1 MSASPALETI
11 MKIPRRKLGPL
22 GLNVSAIGLGCM
34 GMSDFYGPS
43 DEATNLRVLNA
54 ALDIGI
60 NLLDTADM
68 YGVGANECL
77 LANVLKTRR
86 AEVVLAT
93 KFGSVRAPG
102 GAFLGLHGTPEY
114 VHAACDASLK
124 RLGVDHIDL
133 YYQHRV
139 DPKVAIEET
148 VGAMADLVKSGK
160 VRHLGLSEASAT
172 TIRRAAE
179 VHPIAALQSEYSLWT
194 RDLEPT
200 IMPVCEELGIGVVA
214 YSPLGRGFLTG
225 AIKRIEDLHASDFRR
240 DNPRFSDEN
249 FASNLQL
256 VEIVSEIA
264 REAGYTPAQ
273 VALAWLLD
281 CAPYV
286 VPIPGTRSI
295 RRLKENALAVAVRL
309 DESHFERL
317 YGILRERPVAGARV
331 AAAWMAT
338 IAAWARN

>member
-1 MSASPALETI
+1 MS
-11 MKIPRRKLGPL
+11 MKIPRRRLGRE
-22 GLNVSAIGLGCM
+22 GLEVSAIGLGCM

-43 DEATNLRVLNA
+43 DEATNLSVLNA

-60 NLLDTADM
+60 NFLDTADM
-68 YGVGANECL
+68 YGVGANERL
-77 LANVLKTRR
+77 LGKVLKSRR

-93 KFGSVRAPG
+93 KFGIARAPD
-102 GAFLGLHGTPEY
+102 GAPLGINGAPEY
-114 VHAACDASLK
+114 VRKACDASLQ

-139 DPKVAIEET
+139 DPKVPIEET
-148 VGAMADLVKSGK
+148 VGAMAELVRAGK
-160 VRHLGLSEASAT
+160 VGHLGLSEASAN
-172 TIRRAAE
+172 TIRRAAQ

-194 RDLEPT
+194 RDLEAV
-200 IMPVCEELGIGVVA
+200 ILPVCEELGIGVVA

-225 AIKRIEDLHASDFRR
+225 AFKKPEDFDAGDYRR
-240 DNPRFSDEN
+240 SNPRFSSEN
-249 FASNLQL
+249 FAVNLQL

-264 REAGYTPAQ
+264 REEGYTPAQ

-295 RRLKENALAVAVRL
+295 KRLKENALSVMVRL
-309 DESHFERL
+309 GDAQLERL
-317 YGILRERPVAGARV
+317 YGILRERPVTGARYP
-331 AAAWMAT
+331 AASMAT
-338 IAAWARN
+338 IDA

>member
-1 MSASPALETI
+1 MS
-11 MKIPRRKLGPL
+11 MKIPRRRLGRE
-22 GLNVSAIGLGCM
+22 GLEVSAIGLGCM

-43 DEATNLRVLNA
+43 DEATNLSVLNA

-60 NLLDTADM
+60 NFFDTADM
-68 YGVGANECL
+68 YGVGANERL
-77 LANVLKTRR
+77 LGKVLKSRR

-93 KFGSVRAPG
+93 KFGIARGPDGAPLG
-102 GAFLGLHGTPEY
+102 INGAPEY
-114 VHAACDASLK
+114 VRKACDASLQ

-139 DPKVAIEET
+139 DPKVPIEET
-148 VGAMADLVKSGK
+148 VGAMAELVKAGK
-160 VRHLGLSEASAT
+160 VGHLGLSEASAN
-172 TIRRAAE
+172 TIRRAAQ

-194 RDLEPT
+194 RDLEAA
-200 IMPVCEELGIGVVA
+200 ILPVCEEFDIGVVA

-225 AIKRIEDLHASDFRR
+225 AFKKPEDFDAGDYRR
-240 DNPRFSDEN
+240 SNPRFSSEN
-249 FASNLQL
+249 FAVNLQL

-264 REAGYTPAQ
+264 REEGYTPAQ

-295 RRLKENALAVAVRL
+295 KRLKENALSIMVRL
-309 DESHFERL
+309 GDAQLERL
-317 YGILRERPVAGARV
+317 YGILRERPVTGARYP
-331 AAAWMAT
+331 AASMAT
-338 IAAWARN
+338 IDA